1 MSGKLP
7 KVSVIGGGSSPVGNR
22 SGFEKLPDS
31 DTAGTAVILA
41 ARKSRQQK
49 NIVAIKIGLVIVTVS
64 ALVAGL
70 AAFFIIHGAG
80 NLSLSP
86 ELHFADRRARTMEI
100 NIDNK
105 ETLKKVGV
113 ANDEFATDLYSQMK
127 KDAADDANILFSPFS
142 ASTVLSMAAMGAG
155 GKTEKQMTTGLHLPD
170 MTSAAS
176 GYKQVIPALRTN
188 ENFTL
193 ETANAAFVMKDY
205 EIVSNFKESLHLNFH
220 ADISP
225 VDFGDNVAAA
235 KNINSW
241 VKDMTKEKIED
252 LIDKDSIN
260 ALTRLIL
267 VNAVYFKGDWETKFN
282 AKHTKKDEF
291 FVSNNKNVNADM
303 MKIEESFDFAELDGI
318 QSKMVELP
326 YKGDRIVMQILLPN
340 EKTGLAAVE
349 TKMSEV
355 DINKMFEENKRE
367 TKLLVKM
374 PKFKSSYESELSEG
388 LKKMGMTDMFEAGTA
403 DFSGIDGTRNLYV
416 AFVKQKVFIEV
427 NEEGSEAAAATGMG
441 MMMRSMPLPPEQFT
455 VDHPF
460 IFFIRDKLTGMLLF
474 QGRISDPTAE

>member
-1 MSGKLP
+1 M
-7 KVSVIGGGSSPVGNR
+7 GS
-22 SGFEKLPDS
+22 
-31 DTAGTAVILA
+31 AGTAVILA

-70 AAFFIIHGAG
+70 AAFFLVQGTG
-80 NLSLSP
+80 SNSP
-86 ELHFADRRARTMEI
+86 ELNIVDRSARTMEI

-105 ETLKKVGV
+105 ETLRKVGV
-113 ANDEFATDLYSQMK
+113 ANEEFSTDLYLQMK
-127 KDAADDANILFSPFS
+127 KEAADDANILFSPFS
-142 ASTVLSMAAMGAG
+142 ASAVLSMAAAGSG
-155 GKTEKQMTTGLHLPD
+155 GKTEKQMTAGLHLPD

-176 GYKQVIPALRTN
+176 GYKQVIPALGTN

-205 EIVSNFKESLHLNFH
+205 KIVAKFKESLHLNFH

-225 VDFGDNVAAA
+225 VNFGDNVAAA

-241 VKDMTKEKIED
+241 VKDMTKEKIKD
-252 LIDKDSIN
+252 LIDPDSIN
-260 ALTRLIL
+260 DLTRLIL
-267 VNAVYFKGDWETKFN
+267 VNAVYFKGDWESKFDV
-282 AKHTKKDEF
+282 KHTQKEQF

-303 MKIEESFDFAELDGI
+303 MKI
-318 QSKMVELP
+318 V
-326 YKGDRIVMQILLPN
+326 LPN
-340 EKTGLAAVE
+340 EKTGLAVLE
-349 TKMSEV
+349 SKMSDG
-355 DINKMFEENKRE
+355 DISKMFEEKKRN

-374 PKFKSSYESELSEG
+374 PKFKISQEAELSEN
-388 LKKMGMTDMFEAGTA
+388 LKNMGMSDMFEAGTA
-403 DFSGIDGTRNLYV
+403 DFSGIDGTKNLYV

-427 NEEGSEAAAATGMG
+427 NEEGSEAAAASGMG
-441 MMMRSMPLPPEQFT
+441 MMMRSMPLPPEEFT

>member
-7 KVSVIGGGSSPVGNR
+7 KVSVIGGGSSQSNR

-31 DTAGTAVILA
+31 DSAGTAVILA

-70 AAFFIIHGAG
+70 AAFFLVQGTG
-80 NLSLSP
+80 SNSP
-86 ELHFADRRARTMEI
+86 ELNFVDRSARTMEI

-105 ETLKKVGV
+105 ETLRKVGV
-113 ANDEFATDLYSQMK
+113 ANEEFSTDLYLQMK
-127 KDAADDANILFSPFS
+127 KEAADDANILFSPFS
-142 ASTVLSMAAMGAG
+142 ASAVLSMAAAGSG
-155 GKTEKQMTTGLHLPD
+155 GKTEKQMTAGLHLPD

-193 ETANAAFVMKDY
+193 ETANAAFVMKEY
-205 EIVSNFKESLHLNFH
+205 EILAKFKESLHLNFH

-225 VDFGDNVAAA
+225 VNFGDNVAAA

-241 VKDMTKEKIED
+241 VKDMTKDKIKD
-252 LIDKDSIN
+252 LIDADSIN
-260 ALTRLIL
+260 DLTRLIL
-267 VNAVYFKGDWETKFN
+267 VNAVYFKGDWESKFDV
-282 AKHTKKDEF
+282 KHTQKEQF

-303 MKIEESFDFAELDGI
+303 MKIKEDFDFAELDSF

-326 YKGDRIVMQILLPN
+326 YKGDRIVMQIVLPN
-340 EKTGLAAVE
+340 EKTGLAVLE
-349 TKMSEV
+349 SKMSEG
-355 DINKMFEENKRE
+355 DISKMFEEKKRN

-374 PKFKSSYESELSEG
+374 PKFKISQEAELSEN
-388 LKKMGMTDMFEAGTA
+388 LKNMGMSDMFEAGTA

-427 NEEGSEAAAATGMG
+427 NEEGSEAAAASGMG
-441 MMMRSMPLPPEQFT
+441 MMMRSMPLPPEEFT